1 MVLMPVLFAVVVT
14 GTLVVFLTAGVGVA
28 GADVV
33 EFELAE
39 QEANAPAA
47 EKNTGIK
54 SFIAYCFYRSS

>member
-1 MVLMPVLFAVVVT
+1 VVT
-14 GTLVVFLTAGVGVA
+14 GAVVVFLTAGVGVA